1 MAKSKKSGPKL
12 DLSAHNLLSCLFFA
26 VVGILLLALR
36 AGSLEILM
44 TVAGVLLIIL
54 GIVDVFKD
62 KDYLDGIVQIGI
74 GVAIIVLGW
83 LLVEILLLILGIVLV
98 IKGVLDIVKNYKNGF
113 LAILPAL
120 ITIVV
125 GIILIVTKW
134 AWTIIDILCIIA
146 GIIFLINAVLTL
158 FGKKISLK

>member
-1 MAKSKKSGPKL
+1 MAKSKKSGLKL
-12 DLSAHNLLSCLFFA
+12 DLSTHNLLSCLFFA
-26 VVGILLLALR
+26 VVGILLLVLR

-62 KDYLDGIVQIGI
+62 KDYLEGIVQIGI

>member
-1 MAKSKKSGPKL
+1 MAKSKKSGLKL

>member
-1 MAKSKKSGPKL
+1 MAKSKKSGLKL
-12 DLSAHNLLSCLFFA
+12 DLSTHTLLSCLFFA
-26 VVGILLLALR
+26 VVGILLLVLR

-62 KDYLDGIVQIGI
+62 KDYLEGIIQIGI

>member
-1 MAKSKKSGPKL
+1 MSKSKKSGLNL

-26 VVGILLLALR
+26 VVGILLLVLKG
-36 AGSLEILM
+36 GSLEILM

-98 IKGVLDIVKNYKNGF
+98 IKGVLDIVKNYKRGF

-120 ITIVV
+120 ITIAV

-134 AWTIIDILCIIA
+134 ALAIIDILCIIA
-146 GIIFLINAVLTL
+146 GIIFLINAVLSL

>member
-1 MAKSKKSGPKL
+1 MAKSKKSGLKL

-62 KDYLDGIVQIGI
+62 KDYLEGIVQIGI

>member
-1 MAKSKKSGPKL
+1 MAKSKKSGLKL

-62 KDYLDGIVQIGI
+62 KDYLEGIVQIGI

-98 IKGVLDIVKNYKNGF
+98 IKGVLDVVKNYKNGF